1 MAHGKTKAIV
11 AFGFAAALIGGGA
24 AGMLAS
30 RYVRPAAPQVVVA
43 GEASLS
49 AELQL
54 SKDQQSQIRQ
64 IWEQEQKTNQQSY
77 DDGQAL
83 DQWRTDQIV
92 KLLNPDQL
100 KEFQRI
106 NSEYQDHYTAMMSK
120 RQLAFDQAVAKTK
133 QLLNDEQRR
142 RYDEIRA
149 RRMGTGSPT
158 EPQRD
163 STHPSPT
170 ISASSVSKGVVSP
183 G

>member
-11 AFGFAAALIGGGA
+11 AIGFAAALIGGGA
-24 AGMLAS
+24 AGLLAS
-30 RYVRPAAPQVVVA
+30 RYVHPAGPVIVP

-54 SKDQQSQIRQ
+54 TRDQQSQIRQ
-64 IWEQEQKTNQQSY
+64 IWEQVQKTNQQSY

-92 KLLNPDQL
+92 KLLNPQQL
-100 KEFQRI
+100 QEFHKI
-106 NSEYQDHYTAMMSK
+106 NADYLDRYTAMTSK
-120 RQLAFDQAVAKTK
+120 RQLAFDEAVAKTK
-133 QLLNDEQRR
+133 KLLNAEQRQ
-142 RYDEIRA
+142 RYDQILTKRI
-149 RRMGTGSPT
+149 GSGGAT
-158 EPQRD
+158 ETPPG
-163 STHPSPT
+163 STHPAPT